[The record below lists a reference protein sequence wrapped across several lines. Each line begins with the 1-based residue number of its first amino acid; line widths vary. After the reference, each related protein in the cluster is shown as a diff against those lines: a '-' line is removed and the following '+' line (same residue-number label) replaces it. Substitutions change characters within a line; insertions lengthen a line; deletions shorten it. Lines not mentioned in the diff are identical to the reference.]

1 MLIFNGRKNY
11 MFKTISIKEL
21 KNISGGKL
29 QESVSSEFI
38 NELSE
43 EKSFGKRS
51 NAFIKNLLNEWIK
64 K

>member
-1 MLIFNGRKNY
+1 